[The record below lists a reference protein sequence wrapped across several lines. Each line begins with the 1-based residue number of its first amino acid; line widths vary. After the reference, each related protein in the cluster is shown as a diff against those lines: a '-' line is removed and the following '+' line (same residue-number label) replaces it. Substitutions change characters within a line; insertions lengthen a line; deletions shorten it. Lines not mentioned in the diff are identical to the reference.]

1 MAKDKRRRP
10 ERVAKNIQA
19 AKDASKN
26 KNKQNKALRAK
37 NASLREHLDGQAY
50 LESIYGV
57 RCPCRKPTT
66 ASSVTTIKTEVAD
79 LAVALGG
86 I

>member
-10 ERVAKNIQA
+10 ERQTKNLQA
-19 AKDASKN
+19 AKNASKN
-26 KNKQNKALRAK
+26 KAKQNKALRAK
-37 NASLREHLDGQAY
+37 NASLREHLDGQAQ
-50 LESIYGV
+50 LEPIYGMNQ
-57 RCPCRKPTT
+57 RTST
-66 ASSVTTIKTEVAD
+66 GASSVTTINADVAD

>member
-50 LESIYGV
+50 LESIYGMNQ
-57 RCPCRKPTT
+57 RTSIG
-66 ASSVTTIKTEVAD
+66 ASSRATVLIVLRLSASEA
-79 LAVALGG
+79 GQE
-86 I
+86 